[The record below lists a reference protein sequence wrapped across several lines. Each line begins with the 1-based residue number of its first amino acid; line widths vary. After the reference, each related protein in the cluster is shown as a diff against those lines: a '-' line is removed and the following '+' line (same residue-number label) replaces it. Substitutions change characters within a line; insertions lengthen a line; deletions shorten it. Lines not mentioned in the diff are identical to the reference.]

1 MGSVAITHTEFYTLY
16 TLYSNSRASL
26 KSFLND
32 RNQRTLQVCLFLFF
46 FFLNYNEASEWQLGI
61 QYMHET
67 TRFNSFVS
75 IHLTFQY
82 HLCLI

>member
-32 RNQRTLQVCLFLFF
+32 RNQRTLHIRTYKFVCFCFF
-46 FFLNYNEASEWQLGI
+46 KKKIIMRLANGN
-61 QYMHET
+61 
-67 TRFNSFVS
+67 
-75 IHLTFQY
+75 
-82 HLCLI
+82 